1 MTAVLLVPPTGEP
14 VSLDE
19 AKAWLRLDSAD
30 DDALVTALI
39 PAARAVVEGATRRPL
54 LTQTWRLA
62 LDAWPI
68 PRSGDP
74 FLDDALIGPSI
85 VPLPLAPIASVAAIR
100 IFSAGGLPQAL
111 DVATWQLVG
120 APETA
125 CVLFNT
131 SPPAPGR
138 AVKGVEIDIVTGYG
152 ASSDVPQPLRQAILM
167 LIARWYDN
175 RGDTEALTQVLPTSV
190 AALIAPFRRARLA

>member
-19 AKAWLRLDSAD
+19 AKAWLRLDIAD

-39 PAARAVVEGATRRPL
+39 PAARAIVEGETRRTL
-54 LTQTWRLA
+54 MTQTWRVT

-74 FLDDALIGPSI
+74 FLDDALIGAAI
-85 VPLPLAPIASVAAIR
+85 VPLHLAPVASITAMR
-100 IFSAGGLPQAL
+100 TFSADGTPQVL
-111 DVATWQLVG
+111 DVSTWQLVG
-120 APETA
+120 APERA
-125 CVLFNT
+125 CILFDT

-138 AVKGVEIDIVTGYG
+138 D
-152 ASSDVPQPLRQAILM
+152 DR
-167 LIARWYDN
+167 RN
-175 RGDTEALTQVLPTSV
+175 RDRRRHGLWRGH
-190 AALIAPFRRARLA
+190 RRAAAVAPGDPDAHCALV